1 MKMCRAIFS
10 NKYKM
15 IKINAN
21 TYAKNCIYAIKV
33 IKKDNK
39 LVLWIKRHDIQEK
52 IDLKVMSDPTI
63 KAIKSICN
71 TKSPTKEQIRK
82 YKRHGKEFING
93 LTGIYIRKNLALSII
108 MDCRKSRPNKFRSK
122 LRFTQHDLKI
132 SKEHS
137 AFTKN
142 KSVLERRNIAT
153 TFNFTTCNIL
163 SYKFELYFLEL
174 KLVVKIN
181 KKVHIDQ
188 DIHTDINRQK
198 KQEGKLIVN

>member
-1 MKMCRAIFS
+1 
-10 NKYKM
+10 
-15 IKINAN
+15 
-21 TYAKNCIYAIKV
+21 
-33 IKKDNK
+33 
-39 LVLWIKRHDIQEK
+39 
-52 IDLKVMSDPTI
+52 
-63 KAIKSICN
+63 
-71 TKSPTKEQIRK
+71 
-82 YKRHGKEFING
+82 
-93 LTGIYIRKNLALSII
+93 

-142 KSVLERRNIAT
+142 KSVLQRRNIAT

-198 KQEGKLIVN
+198 K